1 MIRGF
6 ASGFLDEDIDDIGI
20 CGVKAIDMGN
30 QFVKIFTD
38 LFSGKLSAYLK
49 AMNDVIVFFG
59 MIPKEFKACS
69 TFSESLKK
77 VIMRYHM
84 TLNFKQFFQNMFFNL
99 IFHLFDITSSLA
111 YAVEGALDAGFF
123 EAGK

>member
-1 MIRGF
+1 M
-6 ASGFLDEDIDDIGI
+6 
-20 CGVKAIDMGN
+20 
-30 QFVKIFTD
+30 KIFTD
-38 LFSGKLSAYLK
+38 LFSGKLTAYLK

-59 MIPKEFKACS
+59 MIPKEFKACA
-69 TFSESLKK
+69 TFSGALTK
-77 VIMRYHM
+77 VITRYHM

-111 YAVEGALDAGFF
+111 YAVEGALDSGFF